1 MEKKNINIKVSV
13 KIFETTI
20 IWLLGFNFLIGSL
33 VFFKI
38 LTMLKKMKGSL
49 SKTSSFVDLV
59 SRLVK
64 EQTDLK
70 ALEKLATIHRIFILI
85 TVIAISFFIIIRL
98 IRKEQKQL
106 IKFLYIIMISSIIF
120 SNFLIY
126 LTKDLFY
133 AIKSINQRIFT
144 EDFSKILY
152 LLQRMQNIKET
163 RYVIIITFII
173 TIILSLLAIIVYFYE
188 ILQKE
193 DTVFNPKLNISFYVV
208 VLIMFFSLFFAK
220 YRILKTANDINPF
233 EYYVLGYDID
243 ENNNIIPVSYV
254 NYKKVEEKYLDP
266 HLVNFLEKG
275 LRFDIKKEDK
285 TIETNKNMKVDVSY
299 NVDVA
304 NELDLKIKKLSGFV
318 KNKQK
323 PILLQDVKKL
333 NKKSLMSLIKKY
345 DIKYLGNA
353 IVKDSD
359 ISGLYFIKDRK
370 NNTEVYLVSKVKFD
384 GIPIKYANQ
393 LQTKETEVYQL
404 MYVGNIFVDNNG
416 VALGYTG
423 INNYQGVIYIE
434 EKEILH
440 AYINQNKLIKF

>member
-13 KIFETTI
+13 KIFETAI

-33 VFFKI
+33 VFFKV

-64 EQTDLK
+64 EQVDLK

-98 IRKEQKQL
+98 IRKEQKKL
-106 IKFLYIIMISSIIF
+106 IKFLYIIMVSSIIF
-120 SNFLIY
+120 SNFLIF

-152 LLQRMQNIKET
+152 LLQRMQNIKDT
-163 RYVIIITFII
+163 RYIIIATFII

-188 ILQKE
+188 IFQKE
-193 DTVFNPKLNISFYVV
+193 DKVINPKLNISFYVV
-208 VLIMFFSLFFAK
+208 VLAIFLSLFFAR
-220 YRILKTANDINPF
+220 YRILKTANNINPF

-243 ENNNIIPVSYV
+243 ENNKIIPVSYV
-254 NYKKVEEKYLDP
+254 NYKKIEEKYLDP
-266 HLVNFLEKG
+266 HLVNFLETG

-285 TIETNKNMKVDVSY
+285 TIEINKNMKVDVSY

-304 NELDLKIKKLSGFV
+304 DELDLKIKKLSGFV
-318 KNKQK
+318 KNKNK

-333 NKKSLMSLIKKY
+333 NKKSLMNLIKKY
-345 DIKYLGNA
+345 DIKYLDKA
-353 IVKDSD
+353 IVKDNL
-359 ISGLYFIKDRK
+359 SGLYSIKDRK

-384 GIPIKYANQ
+384 GIPVKYANQ
-393 LQTKETEVYQL
+393 LQTNKSEVYQL
-404 MYVGNIFVDNNG
+404 MYVGNIFVDDMGN
-416 VALGYTG
+416 ALGYTG
-423 INNYQGVIYIE
+423 INNHQGFIYIE
-434 EKEILH
+434 EEDIVK
-440 AYINQNKLIKF
+440 AYISQNKLIKF